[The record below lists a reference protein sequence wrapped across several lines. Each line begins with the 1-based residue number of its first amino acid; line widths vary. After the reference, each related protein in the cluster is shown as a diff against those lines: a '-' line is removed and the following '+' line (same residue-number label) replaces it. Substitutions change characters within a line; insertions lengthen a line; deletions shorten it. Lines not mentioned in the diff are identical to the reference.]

1 MTTPQRNITI
11 TIALTILLVILF
23 FKKKQAAPS
32 GSYAANGVDD
42 GKNRLTLRGSK
53 AVFSTAGGQK
63 TTSDIPKYPNTGYM
77 EVYLELQNNSNQT
90 QTVTLFDA
98 VNKYNQQ
105 GLGGAT
111 FKYDLTG
118 ELTTAAIT
126 GATSVVVNAQSNVN
140 APSNSYSYISGGP
153 ITTITAAV
161 NALNNVG
168 IGTFTNPSGN
178 TVTYT
183 SKDYFLNSILIT
195 NLFTA
200 NAVSNTS
207 YTSAASFIYDIGFQ
221 QNGSGRASL
230 IPTTNLFWRN
240 APANLV
246 SGPMNRNAVWNAGIP
261 LNQFLGTNIPVF
273 MPQAG
278 TVYIGLGMD
287 NIAQVYVNGTL
298 TILMNP
304 TVMQSSIASQYPAY
318 SGVLPADVPLVFWNI
333 YPISLPYGNSS
344 ILVQNSN
351 TGSVGALAVEIYNN
365 TAAQIAA
372 ATSYADLNILF
383 RSSTIIGND
392 LY

>member
-1 MTTPQRNITI
+1 MTTKQRNITI
-11 TIALTILLVILF
+11 TVALAILLVILF
-23 FKKKQAAPS
+23 FKKKKLDPS
-32 GSYAANGVDD
+32 VTYSADGNDD
-42 GKNRLTLRGSK
+42 KNRLQLGGRK
-53 AVFSTAGGQK
+53 AVFSTPGGQK
-63 TTSDIPKYPNTGYM
+63 TSSDIPEFPNTGYM

-90 QTVTLFDA
+90 QPVTLFDA

-105 GLGGAT
+105 GLYGST
-111 FKYDLTG
+111 FSYDF
-118 ELTTAAIT
+118 TTALANAAIT
-126 GATSVVVNAQSNVN
+126 GATSVVVNAQPNVN
-140 APSNSYSYISGGP
+140 APYQAYSYNSGAP
-153 ITTITAAV
+153 ITTVTAAV

-178 TVTYT
+178 TVTYN
-183 SKDYFLNSILIT
+183 SKNYFLGNISIT
-195 NLFTA
+195 NTYVA
-200 NAVSNTS
+200 SATPNTS
-207 YTSAASFIYDIGFQ
+207 YTSDASFIYDIGFQ
-221 QNGSGRASL
+221 QNGSGRLSL

-278 TVYIGLGMD
+278 IVYIGLGSD

-304 TVMQSSIASQYPAY
+304 VAMQASIASQYPAY
-318 SGVLPADVPLVFWNI
+318 AGVLPVNVPLVFWNI

-344 ILVQNSN
+344 IIVQNSN
-351 TGSVGALAVEIYNN
+351 TGSVGALAVEVYNN
-365 TAAQIAA
+365 TAAEIAA
-372 ATSYADLNILF
+372 ATSYGDLNMLF
-383 RSSTIIGND
+383 QSSSLVGSN